1 MCEMANIA
9 FSVWFLELRKVPDPP
24 RGHPAHRP
32 QAIEGKML
40 ALFSRLKQLEDAN
53 LQLTKQNEELNARIE
68 GGGSPV
74 VANGGG
80 GAFLTQPAASPLK
93 GPHASAPPSASE
105 VIAFINKKTPKL

>member
-1 MCEMANIA
+1 MAEKLA
-9 FSVWFLELRKVPDPP
+9 AAEAQMAERDELE
-24 RGHPAHRP
+24 G
-32 QAIEGKML
+32 AIEGKML

-53 LQLTKQNEELNARIE
+53 LQLTTQNEELNARIE

-74 VANGGG
+74 AANGGG

-105 VIAFINKKTPKL
+105 VIAFINKKTPKEGS

>member
-1 MCEMANIA
+1 MAEKLA
-9 FSVWFLELRKVPDPP
+9 AAEAQMAERDELE
-24 RGHPAHRP
+24 G
-32 QAIEGKML
+32 AIEGKML

-53 LQLTKQNEELNARIE
+53 LQLTTQNEELNARIE

-74 VANGGG
+74 AANGG

-105 VIAFINKKTPKL
+105 VIAFINKKTPKEGS